1 MTSHGSWGWLQGGS
15 VVARG
20 AGFAARALLCLLV
33 AGTAFGCR
41 IDPAQNFGQRP
52 KEKLNVIAALQ
63 AGDFDRLEAWYRPG
77 AQGSPARLTGFFAFR
92 HSEPKNLE
100 HLTAWV
106 ARKPESFAARLAR
119 GVHYRHLGILSRS
132 FSDMEKMRAYYGSA
146 IEDFSAALRMEPR
159 LEIAYAYLLSM
170 ALHLG
175 NWNEAAEIRRIGLEA
190 VPDAPLIHATYLLA
204 LDPANGGPSQAE
216 FEAYLD
222 GLTALHGADPRFAFV
237 EGYRESSLASQ
248 TLQKRSDAGE
258 ALYRDVLLP
267 DALRLINQ
275 AIEIQPTA
283 YRYSKRADIH
293 DRRGDLERALADV
306 ETALALDPDLPYV
319 TALQLEAQAPYLYRQ
334 KAEILHRLK
343 RVAAAERAFD
353 RAIALDP
360 LEPSNLRDRA
370 RFHEQAA
377 RRSGEAGD
385 VEGYLDHLE
394 ARLQDLRR
402 AEVFAG
408 TDHRLQHLIGNHWM
422 SQFAPG
428 LAKRHFKRA
437 TELAPGSSN
446 AWLGLAGALYLEG
459 DCWAVDALKRY
470 LEECRADGDCALS
483 HPLPKQIR
491 ENMGWCRRVSE
502 PGPADW
508 QRSVLPDWIPV
519 LGRCGPR
526 FLESP
531 AQEALRACFERARA
545 GDSAAQYDLGTIVF
559 HGFLRG
565 LQNFEQGTDWLRR
578 AADQGHGDAL
588 AALGEKY
595 IFGLGVPKNTDAG
608 LRLLET
614 AIGQES
620 PEGYFRLGA
629 LLYTGRHLPQN
640 KGRGRELIAKAAERG
655 HPQAER
661 ALDQLPDG

>member
-1 MTSHGSWGWLQGGS
+1 MAGS
-15 VVARG
+15 
-20 AGFAARALLCLLV
+20 AGFAARALLCVVV

-41 IDPAQNFGQRP
+41 SDHPENFGQRP
-52 KEKLNVIAALQ
+52 RDKLSIVAALQ
-63 AGDFDRLEAWYRPG
+63 AGEFERLEAWYRP
-77 AQGSPARLTGFFAFR
+77 AAHRSPARLTGFFAFR
-92 HSEPKNLE
+92 HAAPRNLE
-100 HLTAWV
+100 RLTAWV
-106 ARKPESFAARLAR
+106 ERKPASLVARLAR
-119 GVHYRHLGILSRS
+119 GVHYRHLGVLSRS
-132 FSDMEKMRAYYGSA
+132 SGDFAEMRSYYRAA
-146 IEDFSAALRMEPR
+146 IADLSAALRMEPR
-159 LEIAYAYLLSM
+159 LEIAYAHLLSM

-175 NWNEAAEIRRIGLEA
+175 NWNEAAEIRRIGLDA

-204 LDPANGGPSQAE
+204 LDPANGGGSQAE

-222 GLTALHGADPRFAFV
+222 GLRALHGADPRFAYL

-248 TLQKRSDAGE
+248 TLQRRSDAGE

-267 DALRLINQ
+267 EALRLIDQ

-283 YRYSKRADIH
+283 DRYAKRADIH
-293 DRRGDLERALADV
+293 RRRGDLERALADV
-306 ETALALDPDLPYV
+306 EAALGLDPDLPYAA
-319 TALQLEAQAPYLYRQ
+319 ALQLDARAPYLYMQ
-334 KAEILHRLK
+334 KAEILHDLERM
-343 RVAAAERAFD
+343 AAAEAAFD

-360 LEPSNLRDRA
+360 LAPSNLRDRA
-370 RFHEQAA
+370 EFHGRAA
-377 RRSGEAGD
+377 SRSGEAGD

-394 ARLQDLRR
+394 ARLRDLRR

-408 TDHRLQHLIGNHWM
+408 TDHRLQHVIGNHWL

-428 LAKRHFKRA
+428 LAKKRFKRA

-446 AWLGLAGALYLEG
+446 AWLGLAGAFYLEG

-483 HPLPKQIR
+483 HPLPRQIR
-491 ENMGWCRRVSE
+491 ETMGWCRKVGE
-502 PGPADW
+502 PSPADW
-508 QRSVLPDWIPV
+508 QRSVRPDWIPV
-519 LGRCGPR
+519 LGRCGPG
-526 FLESP
+526 FLERP
-531 AQEALRACFERARA
+531 AQDALRACFESARA

-588 AALGEKY
+588 AALGEHY

-614 AIGQES
+614 AVGRDS

-640 KGRGRELIAKAAERG
+640 KGRGRELLAKAAERG
-655 HPQAER
+655 HPHAER
-661 ALDQLPDG
+661 ALDELPDG